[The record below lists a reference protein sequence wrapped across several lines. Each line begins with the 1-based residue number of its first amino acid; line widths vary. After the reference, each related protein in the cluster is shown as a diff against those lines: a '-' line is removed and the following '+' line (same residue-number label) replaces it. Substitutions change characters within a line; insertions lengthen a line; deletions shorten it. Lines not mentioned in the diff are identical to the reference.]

1 MKRSGCTVHFVDSE
15 MDSGPI
21 IAQREVEVLESDNEE
36 SLAERV
42 KVEEHQIYPS
52 VIDDL
57 AAGRIQLP

>member
-1 MKRSGCTVHFVDSE
+1 